1 MIKNLMRCGAIALS
15 CIAICAC
22 SSDESQEQESAPEVD
37 DSAIL
42 GVSNDIENAG
52 ISYCY
57 HRYMGAAETRKILE
71 VFTGDEY
78 TYGRLTLRTQP
89 KKRAGMYFFVMFG
102 WEPDDIALGCKI
114 ELSIDSSDTPH
125 PRTFTFTVPETH
137 SVLREIRL
145 GVTGKDWPDS
155 QAVVNAWKIVVKS
168 PSGKVITE
176 KQSWLWGLD
185 AKK

>member
-1 MIKNLMRCGAIALS
+1 MIKNLMRCGAVALS

-42 GVSNDIENAG
+42 GVSADIENTG

-57 HRYMGAAETRKILE
+57 HRYISDAETRKILE

-145 GVTGKDWPDS
+145 GVTGKDWPDPS
-155 QAVVNAWKIVVKS
+155 AVVNAWKIVVKS

-176 KQSWLWGLD
+176 KQSWLWGLN
-185 AKK
+185 AKN

>member
-42 GVSNDIENAG
+42 GVSADIENTG

-57 HRYMGAAETRKILE
+57 HRYISDAETRKILE

-89 KKRAGMYFFVMFG
+89 KTRAGMYFFVMFG
-102 WEPDDIALGCKI
+102 WEPDDSALGCTI
-114 ELSIDSSDTPH
+114 ELSSDARDTPH
-125 PRTFTFTVPETH
+125 PRTFTVMALGPR
-137 SVLREIRL
+137 REKIKYNNTTNH
-145 GVTGKDWPDS
+145 GMGKLY
-155 QAVVNAWKIVVKS
+155 AC
-168 PSGKVITE
+168 
-176 KQSWLWGLD
+176 
-185 AKK
+185 

>member
-1 MIKNLMRCGAIALS
+1 MEWGNFTPVDGVVFNERDFCETLDGGQSFTWNKSAE
-15 CIAICAC
+15 
-22 SSDESQEQESAPEVD
+22 SD
-37 DSAIL
+37 
-42 GVSNDIENAG
+42 
-52 ISYCY
+52 
-57 HRYMGAAETRKILE
+57 AETRKILE